1 MERRQFKYIV
11 LGLGALG
18 SAATWALARRFGD
31 DVLGLEQYEL
41 GHARGG
47 SHDHSR
53 IIRLSYNTPGYVRL
67 ARGAYESWA
76 RLEAESDMRL
86 VHRVGGL
93 DFFPEG
99 GAIPQSDYADSMA
112 AVGVPFERLTAA
124 ETRRRWPQFR
134 IDDSVQVLHQPDGGF
149 VSAHAALGA
158 LRRSARVHG
167 ARLLEHT
174 GVQMV
179 RDIGGSIE
187 VVTSQGVF
195 EGQKLILAT
204 GAWTNEILAQIGWQ
218 LPLTVTQEQVTYF
231 AAEHLSQF
239 MPGRFPAWIWLDDPC
254 FYGVPVH
261 GAPGV
266 KVGQDVGGREVT
278 PWNRTFEPDLGTLR
292 RVMLFVERVLPELGG
307 HLYSKPC
314 LYTMTPDR
322 DFIIDRVPN
331 HPNVIVAA
339 DAAHGFKFAAVI
351 GEIIADLASDAAP
364 GFDLTSFAFDRPV
377 LREPDPVRRFLT

>member
-1 MERRQFKYIV
+1 M
-11 LGLGALG
+11 
-18 SAATWALARRFGD
+18 
-31 DVLGLEQYEL
+31 
-41 GHARGG
+41 
-47 SHDHSR
+47 
-53 IIRLSYNTPGYVRL
+53 SYLFET
-67 ARGAYESWA
+67 
-76 RLEAESDMRL
+76 AE
-86 VHRVGGL
+86 H
-93 DFFPEG
+93 
-99 GAIPQSDYADSMA
+99 
-112 AVGVPFERLTAA
+112 
-124 ETRRRWPQFR
+124 
-134 IDDSVQVLHQPDGGF
+134 
-149 VSAHAALGA
+149 GA
-158 LRRSARVHG
+158 LRQQIRRFAQEQVAPSASAWEDAEEFPRTLYQDAG
-167 ARLLEHT
+167 AAGILGIGYPEAL
-174 GVQMV
+174 
-179 RDIGGSIE
+179 GGSGGMIE

-351 GEIIADLASDAAP
+351 GDIIADLASDAAP

>member
-1 MERRQFKYIV
+1 MT
-11 LGLGALG
+11 
-18 SAATWALARRFGD
+18 AA
-31 DVLGLEQYEL
+31 
-41 GHARGG
+41 
-47 SHDHSR
+47 
-53 IIRLSYNTPGYVRL
+53 
-67 ARGAYESWA
+67 
-76 RLEAESDMRL
+76 
-86 VHRVGGL
+86 
-93 DFFPEG
+93 
-99 GAIPQSDYADSMA
+99 
-112 AVGVPFERLTAA
+112 GVPFERLTGD

-134 IDDSVQVLHQPDGGF
+134 ISDSVDVLYQADGGF

-158 LRRSARVHG
+158 LRRSARDHG

-174 GVQMV
+174 AVQAV
-179 RDIGGSIE
+179 NDRNGSIE
-187 VVTSQGVF
+187 VVTSSGVF

-204 GAWTNEILAQIGWQ
+204 GAWTNEILGQLGLQ

-278 PWNRTFEPDLGTLR
+278 AWTRTFEPDLGTLR
-292 RVMLFVERVLPELGG
+292 RVSQFAERVLPDLGR
-307 HLYSKPC
+307 HLFSKPC

-322 DFIIDRVPN
+322 DFVIDTVPG
-331 HPNVIVAA
+331 HPDIVVAA

-351 GEIIADLASDAAP
+351 GEIVSDLASGAKPGYDLAP
-364 GFDLTSFAFDRPV
+364 FAFDREI

>member
-18 SAATWALARRFGD
+18 SAAAWALARQAGG

-41 GHARGG
+41 DHARGG

-53 IIRLSYNTPGYVRL
+53 IIRLSYNTPFYVEL
-67 ARGAYESWA
+67 AKGAYRAWA
-76 RLEAESDMRL
+76 RLEAEHDLQL

-99 GAIPQSDYADSMA
+99 GAIPLGDYAGSLSA
-112 AVGVPFERLTAA
+112 CNVPFDLLSAA

-134 IDDSVQVLHQPDGGF
+134 IDDSVQVLHQADGGF
-149 VSAHAALGA
+149 VSARAALSA
-158 LRRSARVHG
+158 LRRSARDHG
-167 ARLLEHT
+167 ASLLEHT
-174 GVQMV
+174 AVQSV
-179 RDIGGSIE
+179 RDLGGVIE
-187 VVTSQGVF
+187 VATSSGVF
-195 EGQKLILAT
+195 EAEKLIVAT
-204 GAWTNEILAQIGWQ
+204 GAWTNEILGQLGLS
-218 LPLTVTQEQVTYF
+218 LPLTVTQEQVNYY

-254 FYGVPVH
+254 FYGLPVH

-278 PWNRTFEPDLGTLR
+278 TGTRTFEPDLGTLR
-292 RVMLFVERVLPELGG
+292 RVSQFVKRVLPDLGP
-307 HLYSKPC
+307 HLFSKPC

-322 DFIIDRVPN
+322 DFIVDTVPD
-331 HPNVIVAA
+331 HPDIVLAA

-351 GEIIADLASDAAP
+351 GEVVADLATGATPA
-364 GFDLTSFAFDRPV
+364 FDLKPFAFDRPI
-377 LREPDPVRRFLT
+377 LLEPDPVRRFLT